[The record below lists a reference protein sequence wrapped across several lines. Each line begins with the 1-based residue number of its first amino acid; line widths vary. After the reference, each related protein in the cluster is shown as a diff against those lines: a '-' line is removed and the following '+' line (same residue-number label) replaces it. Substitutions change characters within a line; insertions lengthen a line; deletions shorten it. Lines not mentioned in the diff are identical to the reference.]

1 MIKFI
6 LRRFAAA
13 IGILLVASV
22 LMYVLVINAGDPL
35 ADLRESRA
43 KNRELLMERR
53 ISFMNLDQP
62 WYLRYLTWLSGVGRC
77 VIGQCDLGRDR
88 TGVEVSTLLGQAASS
103 TLRLVFL
110 ATVIALVIGVAV
122 GILTAIRQYSG
133 LDYAVTFLTFVFFSL
148 PVFWAAVLLKEYLA
162 IGFNDWIA
170 EPELPPLQIFLIAV
184 AFAFVL
190 QVVLGGSWRRRALTF
205 LVTAVVIGG
214 GLAAM
219 LATDFFRAP
228 QLGYAGVAVLTV
240 GLALS
245 TTAMTV
251 GLDRREVL
259 IPALITAGFVVVLQ
273 FALVNVFVY
282 YMNWWILILGAVAA
296 IAVPWVIGS
305 RLGGRYR
312 SAAIGVSITTGLGGA
327 ALTVIDHLFRSWPGF
342 LDKKPR
348 PISTIGSQTPNFDGT
363 FWETFLDLSTQLL
376 LPTLLLA
383 LISLASY
390 SRYTR
395 SSMLEVGRQDYIR
408 TARAKGA
415 PERIVIFRH
424 AFRNA
429 LIPIAT
435 IAAFDFAGLIGG
447 AVITETV
454 FGWKGMGELFRTG
467 LSNAD
472 PAPVMAFFL
481 VTGAAAIFFNLLADI
496 FYAVLDPRIRV

>member
-1 MIKFI
+1 MLKFI
-6 LRRFAAA
+6 IRRFGAAVA
-13 IGILLVASV
+13 ILLIASL

-43 KNRELLMERR
+43 KNREYLMQRR
-53 ISFMNLDQP
+53 IEFMNLDQP

-77 VIGQCDLGRDR
+77 FVGACDLGRDR
-88 TGVEVSTLLGQAASS
+88 TGVDVSTLLGQAASS

-110 ATVIALVIGVAV
+110 ATIIALVLGIAI

-170 EPELPPLQIFLIAV
+170 APSLTPLQLILIGLV
-184 AFAFVL
+184 SGFIL
-190 QVVLGGSWRRRALTF
+190 QVFLGGSLQRRLLTF
-205 LVTAVVIGG
+205 AATAVIIGG
-214 GLAAM
+214 GLALM
-219 LATDFFRAP
+219 LATDFFRTP
-228 QLGYAGVAVLTV
+228 QLGFAGVAILTV
-240 GLALS
+240 GIAVS
-245 TTAMTV
+245 ATAMSV
-251 GLDRREVL
+251 GLQHREVL
-259 IPALITAGFVVVLQ
+259 YPALATAGLVIVLQ
-273 FALVNVFVY
+273 FALFNVFVY
-282 YMNWWILILGAVAA
+282 YMQWWVLIIGAVLAVV
-296 IAVPWVIGS
+296 VPWFIGD
-305 RLGGRYR
+305 RFGGRYR
-312 SAAIGVSITTGLGGA
+312 SAAIGASIATGLGGA
-327 ALTVIDHLFRSWPGF
+327 ALTTIDHLFRSWPGF
-342 LDKKPR
+342 LDSKPR
-348 PISTIGSQTPNFDGT
+348 PISTIGSQTPNYTGT
-363 FWETFLDLSTQLL
+363 FWEVFLDYSTQLL

-454 FGWKGMGELFRTG
+454 FGWKGMGQLFVTG
-467 LSNAD
+467 LRDAD

-481 VTGAAAIFFNLLADI
+481 VTGSAAIFFNLLADI

>member
-1 MIKFI
+1 MLKFI

-22 LMYVLVINAGDPL
+22 LMYILVINAGDPL

-53 ISFMNLDQP
+53 ISYMNLDQP
-62 WYLRYLTWLSGVGRC
+62 WYLRYLTWLTGVGRC

-88 TGVEVSTLLGQAASS
+88 TGVEVSTLLAQAASS

-110 ATVIALVIGVAV
+110 ATIIALVLGVAI

-162 IGFNDWIA
+162 IGYNDWIA
-170 EPELPPLQIFLIAV
+170 EPTLTPWQIALIALAAGFLMQV
-184 AFAFVL
+184 FLAGDWKRRLATFA
-190 QVVLGGSWRRRALTF
+190 
-205 LVTAVVIGG
+205 VTTVVIGG
-214 GLAAM
+214 GLA
-219 LATDFFRAP
+219 LLLSTDYFRNP
-228 QLGYAGVAVLTV
+228 QLGFGGVAILTV
-240 GLALS
+240 GIAVS
-245 TTAMTV
+245 GTAMTV
-251 GLDRREVL
+251 GLRHREVL
-259 IPALITAGFVVVLQ
+259 IPALITAGLVIVLQ

-282 YMNWWILILGAVAA
+282 YMNWLILVLGALLA
-296 IAVPWVIGS
+296 IAVPWVIGD
-305 RLGGRYR
+305 RFGGRYR
-312 SAAIGVSITTGLGGA
+312 GAAIGVSIATGLGGA
-327 ALTVIDHLFRSWPGF
+327 ALTVIDHIFRTWPEF
-342 LDKKPR
+342 LDRKPR
-348 PISTIGSQTPNFDGT
+348 PISTIGSQTPNFTGT
-363 FWETFLDLSTQLL
+363 FWEVFLDHASQLV

-395 SSMLEVGRQDYIR
+395 SSMLEVSRQDYIR

-467 LSNAD
+467 LHNVD

-481 VTGAAAIFFNLLADI
+481 VTGSAAILFNLLADI

>member
-1 MIKFI
+1 MLKFI

-22 LMYVLVINAGDPL
+22 LMYILVINAGDPL

-43 KNRELLMERR
+43 KNRELLIERR
-53 ISFMNLDQP
+53 VSFMNLDQP
-62 WYLRYLTWLSGVGRC
+62 WYQRYFTWLTGVGRC
-77 VIGQCDLGRDR
+77 FVGQCDLGRDR
-88 TGVEVSTLLGQAASS
+88 TGVDVSTLLGQAASS

-110 ATVIALVIGVAV
+110 ATVIALVLGVAI

-133 LDYAVTFLTFVFFSL
+133 LDYGVTFLTFVFFSL

-162 IGFNDWIA
+162 IGYNDWIA
-170 EPELPPLQIFLIAV
+170 EPAFTPVQIALIALV
-184 AFAFVL
+184 AGFLMQVFLAGDWKRRLATFA
-190 QVVLGGSWRRRALTF
+190 
-205 LVTAVVIGG
+205 VTAVVIGG
-214 GLAAM
+214 GLSF
-219 LATDFFRAP
+219 LLFTNFFREP
-228 QLGYAGVAVLTV
+228 QLGYGGVAILVV
-240 GLALS
+240 GIALS
-245 TTAMTV
+245 GTAMTV
-251 GLDRREVL
+251 GLRHREVL
-259 IPALITAGFVVVLQ
+259 IPALITAGLVIVLQ

-282 YMNWWILILGAVAA
+282 YMSWWILVLGALLA
-296 IAVPWVIGS
+296 IAVPWFIGD
-305 RLGGRYR
+305 RFGGRYR
-312 SAAIGVSITTGLGGA
+312 AAAIGVSITTGLGGA
-327 ALTVIDHLFRSWPGF
+327 ALTVIDHIFRSWPGF
-342 LDKKPR
+342 LDRKPR
-348 PISTIGSQTPNFDGT
+348 PISTIGSQTPNFTGT
-363 FWETFLDLSTQLL
+363 FWEVFLDYASQLL

-395 SSMLEVGRQDYIR
+395 SSMLEVSRQDYIR

-467 LSNAD
+467 LHNVD

-481 VTGAAAIFFNLLADI
+481 VTGSAAILFNLLADI

>member
-1 MIKFI
+1 MTKFI

-62 WYLRYLTWLSGVGRC
+62 WYLRYLTWLGGVGKC
-77 VIGQCDLGRDR
+77 FIGQCDLGRDR

-103 TLRLVFL
+103 TLRLVLL
-110 ATVIALVIGVAV
+110 ATVIALVVGVSI

-133 LDYAVTFLTFVFFSL
+133 LDYSVTLLTFVFFSL

-170 EPELPPLQIFLIAV
+170 EPQLPPLQLVLIAV
-184 AFAFVL
+184 VSGAIL
-190 QVVLGGSWRRRALTF
+190 QVILGGSWRRRLMTF
-205 LVTAVVIGG
+205 LVAAAVIGG
-214 GLAAM
+214 GLAFM
-219 LATDFFRAP
+219 LATDFFRNP
-228 QLGYAGVAVLTV
+228 QLGVVGVAILTV
-240 GLALS
+240 GVALS
-245 TTAMTV
+245 GTAMTV
-251 GLDRREVL
+251 GLRRKEVL
-259 IPALITAGFVVVLQ
+259 VPALITAGLVIVLQ

-282 YMNWWILILGAVAA
+282 YMNWWILILGALLA
-296 IAVPWVIGS
+296 IAGPWAIGS
-305 RLGGRYR
+305 WLGGRYR
-312 SAAIGVSITTGLGGA
+312 STAIGVSIATGLIGA
-327 ALTVIDHLFRSWPGF
+327 SLTVLDHLFRSWPGF
-342 LDKKPR
+342 LDRKNR
-348 PISTIGSQTPNFDGT
+348 PISTIGSQTPNFSGT
-363 FWETFLDLSTQLL
+363 FWETFLDFSTQLL

-415 PERIVIFRH
+415 PERLVIFRH

-467 LSNAD
+467 LANAD

-481 VTGAAAIFFNLLADI
+481 VTGTAAILFNLLADI